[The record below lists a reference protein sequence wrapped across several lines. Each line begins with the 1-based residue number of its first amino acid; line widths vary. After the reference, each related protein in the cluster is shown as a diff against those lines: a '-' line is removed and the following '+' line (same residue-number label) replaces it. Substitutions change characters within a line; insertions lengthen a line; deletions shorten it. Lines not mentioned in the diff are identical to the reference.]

1 MRWNIGQ
8 IALPPELERHF
19 EQYERLGGDLRAMAI
34 TLLGDETYVRQVKMP
49 KWSST
54 VDMLREHKVA
64 VRHGS
69 SWGIPTSKD
78 AHRQRAEYFAGVA
91 ETLQAAW
98 DDLVERAVALFG
110 DHGSLI
116 SGCYRDHFPPPV
128 KNRLRFL
135 AHGRTMAKDAE
146 RLHLYLSKTRS
157 PLFR

>member
-1 MRWNIGQ
+1 MSWN
-8 IALPPELERHF
+8 IALPLELERLF
-19 EQYERLGGDLRAMAI
+19 DQFVRLGGDERAIAI
-34 TLLGDETYVRQVKMP
+34 TLLGDEVYVRQAKMP
-49 KWSST
+49 KMN
-54 VDMLREHKVA
+54 VPVNMLRDPRVA
-64 VRHGS
+64 VRYNV

-78 AHRQRAEYFAGVA
+78 AHRQRTEYFAGVA

-98 DDLVERAVALFG
+98 DDLVNRAVALFG

-128 KNRLRFL
+128 KDRLRFL